1 MKSILVLL
9 SIMYCAVQCKTLDP
23 VVIDEWEKGVLPH
36 IDYCVSTTNV
46 DWDIAKNMFRHV
58 HLPDEST
65 FHCYMKC
72 IFDRMSFLNSD
83 QELDQDQMLQHIYA
97 LTPDLSQLCVDESA
111 GIEDICVKMYNITKC
126 IVHDI
131 ADD

>member
-1 MKSILVLL
+1 MKSILL
-9 SIMYCAVQCKTLDP
+9 SILFFGVQCKRLDP
-23 VVIDEWEKGVLPH
+23 MVIAEWEEGVLPH
-36 IDYCVSTTNV
+36 IDYCVNITNV
-46 DWDIAKNMFRHV
+46 DWDIAKNMFRNV

-72 IFDRMSFLNSD
+72 IFDRQLLLNSN
-83 QELDQDQMLQHIYA
+83 QELDQDQMLEKIYG

-111 GIEDICVKMYNITKC
+111 GIEDICVRIYNITKC